1 MGFSYGLLERPPGPY
16 PESMQRA
23 RSRVLAATK
32 AAGIF
37 FLNSV
42 TEEDV
47 EAMID
52 EGVRIG
58 AANREAAEKGR
69 RHTGRRMPW

>member
-1 MGFSYGLLERPPGPY
+1 MLE
-16 PESMQRA
+16 A
-23 RSRVLAATK
+23 RSRVLRATK
-32 AAGIF
+32 EARIF

-47 EAMID
+47 EAMIG
-52 EGVRIG
+52 EGVMIG
-58 AANREAAEKGR
+58 AAANREAAEKGR